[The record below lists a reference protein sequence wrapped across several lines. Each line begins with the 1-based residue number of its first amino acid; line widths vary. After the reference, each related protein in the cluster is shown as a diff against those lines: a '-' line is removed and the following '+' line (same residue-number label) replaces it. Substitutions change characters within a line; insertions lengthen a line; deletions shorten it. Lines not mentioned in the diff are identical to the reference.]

1 MTRSDQ
7 ERLVDIV
14 ESCAE
19 TAYLVAEG
27 RQRFDADRTV
37 QLALE
42 RLLEIIGEAANAL
55 TPATRDQHPEIEW
68 RDITRLRIVPAHHYH
83 RVDPDQ
89 AWSIASTDVPRLAE
103 ALGSNG

>member
-7 ERLVDIV
+7 EHLADII

-19 TAYLVAEG
+19 TALLVAEG
-27 RQRFDADRTV
+27 RQRFTPTRTV

-42 RLLEIIGEAANAL
+42 RLLEIIGEAALAL
-55 TPATRDQHPEIEW
+55 TPATRDKHPESEW
-68 RDITRLRIVPAHHYH
+68 RDITRLRIVLAHHYH

-89 AWSIASTDVPRLAE
+89 VWSIASTDVPRLAE
-103 ALGSNG
+103 ALASNG